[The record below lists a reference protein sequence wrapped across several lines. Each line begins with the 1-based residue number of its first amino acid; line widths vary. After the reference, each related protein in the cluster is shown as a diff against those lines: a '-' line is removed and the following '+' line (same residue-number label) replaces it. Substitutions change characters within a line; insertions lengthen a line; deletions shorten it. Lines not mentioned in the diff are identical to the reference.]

1 MENDDKTK
9 YFNQFFNSKRQ
20 PKLAKDNQ
28 MMLILANLVNYN
40 SVQIK
45 NIENVCIL
53 IFQKLTEN
61 EVRLFNSIKDA
72 DSLIEQKTHTHS
84 CLQLENSSTDEE
96 YLNDH
101 KQNAGESLVTQ
112 LFGKRKY
119 QYKL

>member
-96 YLNDH
+96 YLNDN